1 MKTVVNRKLY
11 EAMFLVD
18 SAEASADWDGV
29 NSAIKKILERAGAE
43 IVSMR
48 KWDELRLAYEI
59 DGKARGTYILCYF
72 RAEGEKLRDIER
84 DVQLSER
91 IMRVLILSVDHLT
104 QDDVEKDTSAVLA
117 EKQREEGPEAV
128 AEQVSAVEDSGTDD
142 EVPEPAVGAA
152 EETAVESVST
162 EVSEDVAGVS
172 EKTAE
177 KSEEPKLAPKVHKS
191 WRRRSKAAET
201 SAEAGEPEQQA
212 ETKDDS
218 RSADEQDTKKSTET
232 EQ

>member
-1 MKTVVNRKLY
+1 METIVKKLY
-11 EAMFLVD
+11 EGMFLVD
-18 SAEASADWDGV
+18 AAEAEADWDSV
-29 NSAIKKILERAGAE
+29 ESNVRDILGRAEAE
-43 IVSMR
+43 VVSLE
-48 KWDELRLAYEI
+48 KWDTRRLAYEI
-59 DGKARGTYILCYF
+59 DKKSRGTYILCHF
-72 RAEGEKLRDIER
+72 RVDGTRIGEIER
-84 DVQLSER
+84 TVQLSER

>member
-1 MKTVVNRKLY
+1 
-11 EAMFLVD
+11 MFLVD
-18 SAEASADWDGV
+18 AAEAEADWDSV
-29 NSAIKKILERAGAE
+29 ESNVRDILGRVEAE
-43 IVSMR
+43 VVSLK
-48 KWDELRLAYEI
+48 KWDTRRLAYEI
-59 DGKARGTYILCYF
+59 NKKSRGTYILCHF
-72 RAEGEKLRDIER
+72 RVDGTRVGEIER
-84 DVQLSER
+84 TVQLSER

-104 QDDVEKDTSAVLA
+104 QDDVEEDTSAVLA

-152 EETAVESVST
+152 EETAVELVST

-177 KSEEPKLAPKVHKS
+177 KSEEPKPAPKVRKS
-191 WRRRSKAAET
+191 WRRRRKTSEA

-218 RSADEQDTKKSTET
+218 GSADKQDTEKSSET